1 MVFRIKIMARS
12 PKNIVKKQ
20 STTVPPSTVPPPLN
34 PPPKDIKP
42 ILKEP
47 SSSMAIKTP
56 ATRTPAPATRTPTPA
71 KCSPV
76 TTIKKPKKPI
86 SDDEED
92 NGDEGQYY
100 DLFMDIITKELPE
113 VNEVSND
120 VNVRYTVTDFQ
131 EDIVCVIA
139 DIYETCNFLVVPDQE
154 MITAIANL
162 KIKDK
167 KLQSE
172 FIYGKMGGMS
182 DSKKSCHEKIKE
194 YTQIIRKNEWNQ
206 ICDKWGAMKLE

>member
-1 MVFRIKIMARS
+1 MARS
-12 PKNIVKKQ
+12 PKNNTATK
-20 STTVPPSTVPPPLN
+20 SSTVPPARKDGDKPI
-34 PPPKDIKP
+34 PPPLKP
-42 ILKEP
+42 PQNEVKSILKES

-56 ATRTPAPATRTPTPA
+56 ATRQSATHQPPASVRP
-71 KCSPV
+71 PV

-86 SDDEED
+86 LSDDEE

-100 DLFMDIITKELPE
+100 VAFEDIITKELPE

-120 VNVRYTVTDFQ
+120 VNVRYTVTEFQ

-154 MITAIANL
+154 MITAIAKL
-162 KIKDK
+162 KIKDR
-167 KLQSE
+167 KLQDE

-206 ICDKWGAMKLE
+206 ICDKWEEMKLE

>member
-12 PKNIVKKQ
+12 PKNTTKKQ
-20 STTVPPSTVPPPLN
+20 QSTAVPPPLN
-34 PPPKDIKP
+34 PPKEVKS
-42 ILKEP
+42 ILKET
-47 SSSMAIKTP
+47 SSMAIKTP
-56 ATRTPAPATRTPTPA
+56 ATRPPAPATRP
-71 KCSPV
+71 PV
-76 TTIKKPKKPI
+76 TTIKKPTKPSL
-86 SDDEED
+86 SDDED

-100 DLFMDIITKELPE
+100 DLFLDIITKELPE

-120 VNVRYTVTDFQ
+120 VNVRYTVTELQ

-154 MITAIANL
+154 MITAIAKL

-167 KLQSE
+167 KLQDE
-172 FIYGKMGGMS
+172 FVYGKMGGMT

-194 YTQIIRKNEWNQ
+194 YTQVIRKNEWNQ
-206 ICDKWGAMKLE
+206 ICDKWGDMKLE